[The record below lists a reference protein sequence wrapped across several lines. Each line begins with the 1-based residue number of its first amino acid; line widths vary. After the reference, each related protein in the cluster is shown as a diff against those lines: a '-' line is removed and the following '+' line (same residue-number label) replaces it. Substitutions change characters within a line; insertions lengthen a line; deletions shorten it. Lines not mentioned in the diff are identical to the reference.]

1 MGNTYKEQY
10 LKSKEQIC
18 TCLDHAI
25 AFMDEL
31 KDEGR
36 KNALI
41 KQKNDLESGEF
52 TIVVVGEF
60 SAGKSTFLNALMGKK
75 LLPSFTSETTATI
88 NFLRHKDR
96 AKHGEEGCVHFNDGS
111 IQEIAHADSDTIA
124 KFVSTKGD
132 RVAETVHHLDLYMD
146 SKFLENNVT
155 LVDSPGLNGVAA
167 GHAEITKEQIQK
179 SSASIFMFNAKQ
191 PGSKTDFEVLA
202 DLSKR
207 VSSIICVLNQID
219 TIKTNE
225 GDTVESVIQKL
236 KNNYKE
242 VMGEEVDS
250 IPEIYPVSAYQALV
264 GRDSSLSIQD
274 NLGESYMPTA
284 EERKKFEE
292 KSQMPQ
298 FENRLFRYLTQG
310 EKAKAA
316 LSAPIQQML
325 KMVSDIK
332 GELEEDKQILDGQID
347 ANELKEQIEAL
358 EEDRQKL
365 KDELLEKKK
374 EIRNCLNEN
383 KKEIIDGVKADADKL
398 KTRLIRKMDL
408 WEEPEEIEPERIQK
422 QLERGIEEIAENAEE
437 TFRNNNGRIII
448 DFTNDILDASLG
460 TNFKFQVSGDLEP
473 LSATKIGVEEYQ
485 KDLKRLEE
493 EQRKL
498 EEESSKLSDDY
509 FAKLENEEA
518 REALEAE
525 IKNKK
530 DALNNYEELSA
541 TTIPSVRVYTEQE
554 QREHTIKKRKFR
566 ADKVE
571 YIMVDVTKTDDS
583 ERRAFINDRNNRIK
597 KREAEIQK
605 LEEELRQMPIG
616 SSRAL
621 AQKQQQ
627 IDAAIEA
634 KLEEKK
640 RLNEEYRTKA
650 KKTIEK
656 TLRNNK
662 RMIEDF
668 LDDNIDQL
676 KKTVTKQ
683 YEQNEN
689 MLVNIISDQISESV
703 NQKIEKA
710 TQRITQMQE
719 DMGKAEA
726 EKAEKSTLVND
737 RISKAQNLLNDISD
751 LYAIVDETP
760 VDVIETVNL
769 ED

>member
-1 MGNTYKEQY
+1 
-10 LKSKEQIC
+10 
-18 TCLDHAI
+18 
-25 AFMDEL
+25 
-31 KDEGR
+31 
-36 KNALI
+36 
-41 KQKNDLESGEF
+41 
-52 TIVVVGEF
+52 
-60 SAGKSTFLNALMGKK
+60 
-75 LLPSFTSETTATI
+75 
-88 NFLRHKDR
+88 
-96 AKHGEEGCVHFNDGS
+96 
-111 IQEIAHADSDTIA
+111 
-124 KFVSTKGD
+124 
-132 RVAETVHHLDLYMD
+132 MD

-398 KTRLIRKMDL
+398 KTKLIRKMDF

-525 IKNKK
+525 IKDKK

-640 RLNEEYRTKA
+640 RLNEEYRIKA

-668 LDDNIDQL
+668 LDDNINQL
-676 KKTVTKQ
+676 KKAVTKQ

>member
-1 MGNTYKEQY
+1 MNYV
-10 LKSKEQIC
+10 
-18 TCLDHAI
+18 
-25 AFMDEL
+25 
-31 KDEGR
+31 R
-36 KNALI
+36 
-41 KQKNDLESGEF
+41 
-52 TIVVVGEF
+52 
-60 SAGKSTFLNALMGKK
+60 
-75 LLPSFTSETTATI
+75 I
-88 NFLRHKDR
+88 N
-96 AKHGEEGCVHFNDGS
+96 
-111 IQEIAHADSDTIA
+111 
-124 KFVSTKGD
+124 
-132 RVAETVHHLDLYMD
+132 
-146 SKFLENNVT
+146 
-155 LVDSPGLNGVAA
+155 
-167 GHAEITKEQIQK
+167 
-179 SSASIFMFNAKQ
+179 NAK
-191 PGSKTDFEVLA
+191 
-202 DLSKR
+202 
-207 VSSIICVLNQID
+207 I
-219 TIKTNE
+219 
-225 GDTVESVIQKL
+225 
-236 KNNYKE
+236 
-242 VMGEEVDS
+242 
-250 IPEIYPVSAYQALV
+250 LV
-264 GRDSSLSIQD
+264 GGWTI
-274 NLGESYMPTA
+274 
-284 EERKKFEE
+284 
-292 KSQMPQ
+292 
-298 FENRLFRYLTQG
+298 
-310 EKAKAA
+310 
-316 LSAPIQQML
+316 
-325 KMVSDIK
+325 SDWGTDYVKIS
-332 GELEEDKQILDGQID
+332 ILD
-347 ANELKEQIEAL
+347 
-358 EEDRQKL
+358 
-365 KDELLEKKK
+365 
-374 EIRNCLNEN
+374 EN

-398 KTRLIRKMDL
+398 KTKLIRKMDF

-525 IKNKK
+525 IKDKK

-634 KLEEKK
+634 TLEEKK
-640 RLNEEYRTKA
+640 RLNEEYRIKA

-668 LDDNIDQL
+668 LDDNINQL
-676 KKTVTKQ
+676 KKAVTKQ

>member
-96 AKHGEEGCVHFNDGS
+96 AKHDEEGCVHFNDGS
-111 IQEIAHADSDTIA
+111 IQEIAHADSNTIA

-398 KTRLIRKMDL
+398 KTTLIRKMNF
-408 WEEPEEIEPERIQK
+408 WEEPEEIDPKYIQK

-448 DFTNDILDASLG
+448 DFTNDILNASLG

-473 LSATKIGVEEYQ
+473 ISATKIGVEEYQ

-525 IKNKK
+525 IKDKK

-640 RLNEEYRTKA
+640 RLNEEYRIKA
-650 KKTIEK
+650 EKTIEK

-668 LDDNIDQL
+668 LDDNINQL
-676 KKTVTKQ
+676 KKAVTKQ

>member
-518 REALEAE
+518 REA
-525 IKNKK
+525 
-530 DALNNYEELSA
+530 
-541 TTIPSVRVYTEQE
+541 
-554 QREHTIKKRKFR
+554 
-566 ADKVE
+566 
-571 YIMVDVTKTDDS
+571 
-583 ERRAFINDRNNRIK
+583 
-597 KREAEIQK
+597 EIQK

-616 SSRAL
+616 SSKAF